1 MMHFSELL
9 QWDRFIT
16 PSIIRVFY
24 WLCLALVS
32 LAGLSLILTAL
43 GMMAINLLAGIL
55 LLIAAMVF
63 TLAGIIFVRILCELV
78 MVIFRINEHL
88 GAIRDRGAET
98 GSFAPPGSFVPSGRA
113 RAGRN

>member
-1 MMHFSELL
+1 MIDFAELL

-24 WLCLALVS
+24 WLSLAMTA
-32 LAGLSLILTAL
+32 LAGLSLVLTAL
-43 GMMAINLLAGIL
+43 GMMAINFVAGLL

-63 TLAGIIFVRILCELV
+63 ILAGIIFVRIVCELV

-88 GAIRDRGAET
+88 GAIRDRG
-98 GSFAPPGSFVPSGRA
+98 GM
-113 RAGRN
+113 